1 MFKVS
6 FLRSWNFHAD
16 NLDGT
21 TKFYREVLG
30 AELRKTHTVAG
41 VKVAR
46 LQLGASGIG
55 LSDTSEKK
63 APRVPHH
70 TFEIEGPSDPEELV
84 KVLEA
89 RGAKVEGIRR
99 YGNGPGYS
107 VYVIDP
113 SGNRLE
119 LSTGSG

>member
-16 NLDGT
+16 NLDRS

-46 LQLGASGIG
+46 LQLGDSGIG
-55 LSDTSEKK
+55 LFDASEVFCLRHRSQWQP
-63 APRVPHH
+63 A
-70 TFEIEGPSDPEELV
+70 
-84 KVLEA
+84 
-89 RGAKVEGIRR
+89 
-99 YGNGPGYS
+99 
-107 VYVIDP
+107 
-113 SGNRLE
+113 
-119 LSTGSG
+119 

>member
-6 FLRSWNFHAD
+6 FLRSWNFNAD
-16 NLDGT
+16 NLDET

-46 LQLGASGIG
+46 LQFGDSGIG
-55 LSDTSEKK
+55 LFDTSEKK

-70 TFEIEGPSDPEELV
+70 TFEIEGPSDPDELV

-99 YGNGPGYS
+99 YDNGSGYS

>member
-1 MFKVS
+1 MFKIS
-6 FLRSWNFHAD
+6 FLRSWNFNAD

-30 AELRKTHTVAG
+30 AELRKTNTVAG

-46 LQLGASGIG
+46 LQLGDSTIG
-55 LSDTSEKK
+55 LFDTSEKK

-99 YGNGPGYS
+99 YGNGSGYS